1 MANSSKDK
9 SSPASAGVTASGIV
23 EAVTQDVELSMEQFR
38 VAAHGAVAAVEE
50 TLGIR
55 KSAKKP
61 KAKIVKP
68 KAKPSNQPK
77 AKTSKMMKSNAS
89 KGGKKPKGKTRK

>member
-9 SSPASAGVTASGIV
+9 SSPANARVTASGIV
-23 EAVTQDVELSMEQFR
+23 EAVTQDVELSMEQFK

-55 KSAKKP
+55 KPAKKR
-61 KAKIVKP
+61 KSKIVR
-68 KAKPSNQPK
+68 PK
-77 AKTSKMMKSNAS
+77 AKTSKMMKSSAS
-89 KGGKKPKGKTRK
+89 KGAKKPKGKTRK